1 MDVILLFLVISCM
14 HHCVCGRRNLNSG
27 NNTDVYILN
36 EKNNS
41 LHITVRCLAR
51 EKKILRVISDVSWD
65 VRRGFRILI
74 KKTNYIAHLETV
86 R

>member
-1 MDVILLFLVISCM
+1 MDVILLCLVISCM

-41 LHITVRCLAR
+41 LHIRLCLVR
-51 EKKILRVISDVSWD
+51 EKKILGCHIGCFMEYRKGFSDTN
-65 VRRGFRILI
+65 
-74 KKTNYIAHLETV
+74 KKN
-86 R
+86 